1 MGIVQENLAN
11 KPMPEVQQT
20 EHGVT
25 YVKAATE
32 TPIEPV
38 AQEKVETP
46 QEPAAPVAH
55 TELGSVPEVKAEKP
69 VAKKKG
75 GRPKKS
81 DKKKK

>member
-1 MGIVQENLAN
+1 MGIVQENMAN

-32 TPIEPV
+32 TPIEAV
-38 AQEKVETP
+38 EAAVEKVEP
-46 QEPAAPVAH
+46 APV
-55 TELGSVPEVKAEKP
+55 EPSAEK
-69 VAKKKG
+69 VAEKKKKG

>member
-1 MGIVQENLAN
+1 MGIVQENMAN

-46 QEPAAPVAH
+46 QEPDAPAQREPDVA
-55 TELGSVPEVKAEKP
+55 VQKP

-81 DKKKK
+81 DKKMK

>member
-1 MGIVQENLAN
+1 MGIVQENMAN

-38 AQEKVETP
+38 DAAVEKVEP
-46 QEPAAPVAH
+46 APV
-55 TELGSVPEVKAEKP
+55 EPSAEK
-69 VAKKKG
+69 VAEKVAEKKKKG